1 VKGTVPASS
10 FSCSADR
17 QERRPGLPACRR
29 PDRSRSTFRKTACC
43 SKRAYWPANRPF
55 PTKVRTTNL
64 GPFGE
69 VIRATGP
76 MAKANPFRFSTK
88 YQDDE
93 TDLLYYGYRY
103 YNASTGRWISRDP
116 AEEDGGS
123 NLYGAM
129 DNDPTDEV
137 DPLGLK
143 SSDPTGLPS
152 SATGCC
158 TQEKIAAGERTLNR
172 SYNRAVLALSSAGLK
187 PAFPGYGGAT
197 CKNSSSDVISYL
209 SPTPPCWRC
218 YLDLRSVSSAQKDPE
233 GKDQDHQVVICAA
246 YSATGTLVK
255 EIIFD
260 WWGDTPS
267 GLHQPIGNV
276 PQQSGGSPGAF
287 RRKYPFQRRIG
298 VSPFFTNCDGTHPYR
313 GSAPRPCLACST
325 GK

>member
-1 VKGTVPASS
+1 
-10 FSCSADR
+10 
-17 QERRPGLPACRR
+17 
-29 PDRSRSTFRKTACC
+29 
-43 SKRAYWPANRPF
+43 
-55 PTKVRTTNL
+55 
-64 GPFGE
+64 
-69 VIRATGP
+69 